1 MNKIDHLLCHKYA
14 YLIKR
19 WRALCK
25 RAGLKMEK
33 IENVDGYPCYEIS
46 SPALRDKG
54 GIYLSA
60 GIHGDEP
67 AAVLGL
73 LLWAEKNIQNVA
85 SLPLLIYPCLN
96 PWGVEN
102 NSRWDANG
110 LDLNRLWDGSSSTP
124 LIARIMQKLSEY
136 TFSVSACLHEDYEAL
151 GTYLYAPGGKKEVR
165 VQADAILKA
174 VQELIPRDTRR
185 SIDGR
190 KCTHGMIFPR
200 PSKPPKEGIP
210 EALFL
215 YENCGGVNFTL
226 ETPSELGIDRRSAAH
241 ACMIEESL
249 SDSGLT

>member
-1 MNKIDHLLCHKYA
+1 MKKIEHFLHHNYA
-14 YLIKR
+14 YLSKR

-25 RAGLKMEK
+25 RAGLQMIK
-33 IENVDGYPCYEIS
+33 IEDVDGCPCYEIS

-73 LLWAEKNIQNVA
+73 LLWAEKNIHKVA

-96 PWGVEN
+96 PWGLGN

-110 LDLNRLWDGSSSTP
+110 LDLNRVWDVSSSTP
-124 LIARIMQKLSEY
+124 LIAKIMQKLSGY
-136 TFSVSACLHEDYEAL
+136 TFSVSACLHEDYEAQ
-151 GTYLYAPGGKKEVR
+151 GTYLYAPGGRKEVR
-165 VQADAILKA
+165 AKANAILKV

-190 KCTHGMIFPR
+190 KCVKGMIFPR
-200 PSKPPKEGIP
+200 PSCPPKEGIP

-226 ETPSELGIDRRSAAH
+226 ETPSELDIGVRAEGH
-241 ACMIEESL
+241 VQMI
-249 SDSGLT
+249 TQVIQA